1 MKSVKCSG
9 FIIRY
14 EGDRSVGM
22 FPAEW
27 TVSGDFEFETESEL
41 NAFKEELAGVW
52 ESVSD
57 TPLYVESYEER
68 NERIRQEDS
77 MFQEPPHLVGVYKK

>member
-1 MKSVKCSG
+1 MKTVKCSG

-41 NAFKEELAGVW
+41 NTFKQELAGTW
-52 ESVSD
+52 ELISD
-57 TPLYVESYEER
+57 TPLFVETYEER
-68 NERIRQEDS
+68 NERIRQEEGL
-77 MFQEPPHLVGVYKK
+77 FEVPQHLSGQYR